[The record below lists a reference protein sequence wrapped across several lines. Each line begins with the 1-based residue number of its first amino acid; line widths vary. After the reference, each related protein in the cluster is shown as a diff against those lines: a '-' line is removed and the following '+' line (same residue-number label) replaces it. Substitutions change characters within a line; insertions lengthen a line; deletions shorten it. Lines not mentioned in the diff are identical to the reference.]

1 METLLKLIQGN
12 IKRKLPAT
20 FGIIFDGWTCE
31 GEHYIGIFATWTRD
45 DGSVVKRLI
54 ACGVQDLPEGE
65 EAAKG
70 FGFAAEDIGDY
81 LFDVLAKYDRD
92 YSAIQFMTGD
102 NAYVDSRLC
111 NLSSLTKTHPML
123 RARQLSLSSS
133 SAGVVSLCALIGGGP
148 WVLQLLKCW

>member
-65 EAAKG
+65 EAVKG

-133 SAGVVSLCALIGGGP
+133 SAGVVSLCALIGGGS
-148 WVLQLLKCW
+148 WILQLLKCW